1 MHIESTLL
9 LELYSEC
16 VDWAHVHDCP
26 VFFLE
31 TNGCITALLSSS
43 WVDGRVWQVGR
54 AFLSRANRI
63 AAVDLAW
70 SAEAKARVHLRRR
83 GIGFKLVYLIQ
94 VLLGDRARR
103 CISPGVLVSICSDS
117 LSALIERWWW
127 VGSLYVMMV
136 RFAHAWD
143 VLSSERLVVQ
153 LAMIPWIEIFTLQSI
168 LQSALGLKTWVGL
181 SLSNYSHSVLTWAPR
196 RWISLYIVFL
206 LVVKKLL
213 WVVVANLL
221 AECIDWCIV
230 VVTVSFQSY
239 KLVSLHAI
247 WVTKSVWLS
256 LKHMMLDLLSIFES
270 VESCILDIGF
280 QS

>member
-16 VDWAHVHDCP
+16 IDWAHVHDCP

-31 TNGCITALLSSS
+31 TNGCITALLSSR
-43 WVDGRVWQVGR
+43 VDGRVWQVGR
-54 AFLSRANRI
+54 AFLSWANRI

-70 SAEAKARVHLRRR
+70 SAEAKARVHVRW

-103 CISPGVLVSICSDS
+103 CVSPGVLVSSCSDS
-117 LSALIERWWW
+117 LSALIERWW

-153 LAMIPWIEIFTLQSI
+153 LAMIPGIEIFTLQSI

-196 RWISLYIVFL
+196 RWISLIIIFL

-221 AECIDWCIV
+221 AECIHWCIV

-239 KLVSLHAI
+239 KLISLHAI

-256 LKHMMLDLLSIFES
+256 LEHMVLDLLSILES